1 MGEVESARGPFRGS
15 PIPLLGV
22 RILWE
27 TLVDR
32 SRDGMGCGRGLW
44 RVDLDNNGASAAPIN
59 FAHESFPVLLV
70 GFHPFILADSD
81 QVLRCTALWDPLG
94 ETHATAFSEYEI
106 AGRTL

>member
-1 MGEVESARGPFRGS
+1 MGWVVAEGYGDLA
-15 PIPLLGV
+15 
-22 RILWE
+22 
-27 TLVDR
+27 D
-32 SRDGMGCGRGLW
+32 
-44 RVDLDNNGASAAPIN
+44 VDLGTLSDVPNDGASVAPIN